1 MASSRSDSNHPF
13 QHSIEVKTRLP
24 NALDYLHLPNIYWDH
39 KTDLGPNG
47 NYRMRHEIRQTS
59 FVQIYDSSSCETDFL
74 ENGDEQENQSR

>member
-1 MASSRSDSNHPF
+1 M
-13 QHSIEVKTRLP
+13 KTRLP

-47 NYRMRHEIRQTS
+47 NYRMRQEIRQTS

-74 ENGDEQENQSR
+74 KNGDEQENQSR